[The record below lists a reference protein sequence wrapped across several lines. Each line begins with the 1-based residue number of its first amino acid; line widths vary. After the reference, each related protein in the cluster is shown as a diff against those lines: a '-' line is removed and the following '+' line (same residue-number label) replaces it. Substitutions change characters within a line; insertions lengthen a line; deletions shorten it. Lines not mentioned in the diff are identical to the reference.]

1 MDSNISAGLWTFPL
15 KHVSLKLTIWNERLC
30 SSKLKEDGN
39 PWRSGSLPTGHI
51 KFEKSCSVNLFF
63 KLIVHI

>member
-1 MDSNISAGLWTFPL
+1 MDSNISADLWTFLL
-15 KHVSLKLTIWNERLC
+15 KHVSLKLTIWSERLC
-30 SSKLKEDGN
+30 SSKLKEDGH

-51 KFEKSCSVNLFF
+51 KFEKNCLVNLLF